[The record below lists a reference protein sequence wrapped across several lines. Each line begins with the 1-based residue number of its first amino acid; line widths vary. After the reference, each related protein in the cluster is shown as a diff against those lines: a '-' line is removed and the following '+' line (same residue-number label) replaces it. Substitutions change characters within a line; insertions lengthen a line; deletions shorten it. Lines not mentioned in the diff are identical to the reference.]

1 MIRIGRNLIGARGL
15 VTALAVLSLLPAGCS
30 KTQSTQEA
38 VDAQLKALNQPK
50 ANLAK
55 FAGKVTVDGQPP
67 VLQKGKALLVML
79 YDQKNPENNKH
90 MLYSVCKK
98 DGSFEFYRYVAGD
111 GAPVGSYVVLFA
123 ELGASRQKGLVQP
136 DALMNLYDDP
146 DKNAQNKD
154 FVIELA
160 APGKSNYVFNLE
172 LAGKEAVTTP
182 GPHAIT
188 EIRKD

>member
-67 VLQKGKALLVML
+67 TLQRGKVLLVML
-79 YDQKNPENNKH
+79 YDQKNPDKNKPP
-90 MLYSVCKK
+90 LFATCKK
-98 DGSFEFYRYVAGD
+98 DGSFEFYRYVAAD

-123 ELGASRQKGLVQP
+123 ELSASRQKGMTQP
-136 DALMNLYDDP
+136 DALKNLYDDP
-146 DKNAQNKD
+146 DKNANNKD
-154 FVIELA
+154 FVVEI
-160 APGKSNYVFNLE
+160 APPGRTDYAFNLE
-172 LAGKEAVTTP
+172 LAGKDPVTP
-182 GPHAIT
+182 GPHAVT